1 MTATVPRHR
10 PSLRTRNQTATNC
23 RPRAAKSGTL
33 ALWSCRGEAHTDKVL
48 VVEDDPAIARVLS
61 ACCSTAAGRV
71 VVRAEDGSAGVALFD
86 VEAPDLVV
94 LDLALPGLDGWAVLR
109 HIRAAGSVPV
119 VIVTSDVHSQDRSVA
134 EGADAFLTKPFNND
148 QLVAQVDALLPD

>member
-1 MTATVPRHR
+1 MVMTGVD
-10 PSLRTRNQTATNC
+10 
-23 RPRAAKSGTL
+23 
-33 ALWSCRGEAHTDKVL
+33 HTDKVL

-61 ACCSTAAGRV
+61 LLLDRGGRV

>member
-1 MTATVPRHR
+1 MVMTGVAR
-10 PSLRTRNQTATNC
+10 
-23 RPRAAKSGTL
+23 
-33 ALWSCRGEAHTDKVL
+33 TDKVL

-61 ACCSTAAGRV
+61 LHLDRGGRV

-119 VIVTSDVHSQDRSVA
+119 VIVTSDVQSQDRSVA
-134 EGADAFLTKPFNND
+134 EGADAFVTKPFDND
-148 QLVAQVDALLPD
+148 QLVAQVDALLAN